1 MKPKKK
7 AAILTQYSRLLAEYI
22 RQRQIKDLLLELVLY
37 IQPGPDMYLAHTK
50 IDEANTEID
59 RIRASVNALDDR
71 LGWAPLDWC

>member
-7 AAILTQYSRLLAEYI
+7 AAILTQYSRLLAEYT
-22 RQRQIKDLLLELVLY
+22 RQWQTKDLLLELALH
-37 IQPGPDMYLAHTK
+37 IPPGHTMYLAHTK
-50 IDEANTEID
+50 IDEANKEID